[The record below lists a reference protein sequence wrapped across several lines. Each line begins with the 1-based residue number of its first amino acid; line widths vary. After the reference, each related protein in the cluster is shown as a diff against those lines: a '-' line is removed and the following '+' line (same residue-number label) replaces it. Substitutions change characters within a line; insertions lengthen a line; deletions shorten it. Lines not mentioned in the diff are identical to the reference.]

1 MKITGTMKIQKHE
14 DTSTIQFNRIKLDIL
29 CRNVSNHPYGHIT
42 ESTGLVDRRRSG
54 HVTGTDHSRWHRSLS
69 RRCLRHCC
77 GAIYIGLVSTW
88 TSALTLFFISSLGLV
103 IILRSFFSRF
113 IEGDS
118 SVANTEELLDDLDEF
133 VEVIKT
139 IGPAD
144 KAGMVKFKGTQW
156 KALGD
161 GQEIAIGSTAR
172 IVSRENITLLV
183 KPVDSIE
190 KALTESDT

>member
-1 MKITGTMKIQKHE
+1 M
-14 DTSTIQFNRIKLDIL
+14 DIL
-29 CRNVSNHPYGHIT
+29 LNPLGW
-42 ESTGLVDRRRSG
+42 LVVG
-54 HVTGTDHSRWHRSLS
+54 VVVMLLELIIPGGIVVFLGAA
-69 RRCLRHCC
+69 CVIVA

-88 TSALTLFFISSLGLV
+88 SGALTLFFISSLGLV
-103 IILRSFFSRF
+103 IILRSFISRF

-118 SVANTEELLDDLDEF
+118 TVANTEELLDDLDEF

-183 KPVDSIE
+183 KPVDSI
-190 KALTESDT
+190 KKTLPESDT